1 MVVVVVVVVTSST
14 AGGGA
19 TLGIIRSNVGRVRWV
34 AEVDG
39 RDDAFCRVDGGELDA
54 GWVDGWVV
62 DGVDVGLL
70 FFVRLCRLFCAVL
83 ALRRWDGWLFFF
95 FVAFLVVLVDWVT
108 CCCCCRGWVDSE
120 IMNSVSNTRS
130 FKSYHKTQYTMNS
143 NRRVNKIDVKIRRI
157 HFCSRMTTVDY
168 I

>member
-54 GWVDGWVV
+54 G
-62 DGVDVGLL
+62 
-70 FFVRLCRLFCAVL
+70 
-83 ALRRWDGWLFFF
+83 
-95 FVAFLVVLVDWVT
+95 
-108 CCCCCRGWVDSE
+108 
-120 IMNSVSNTRS
+120 
-130 FKSYHKTQYTMNS
+130 
-143 NRRVNKIDVKIRRI
+143 
-157 HFCSRMTTVDY
+157 
-168 I
+168 